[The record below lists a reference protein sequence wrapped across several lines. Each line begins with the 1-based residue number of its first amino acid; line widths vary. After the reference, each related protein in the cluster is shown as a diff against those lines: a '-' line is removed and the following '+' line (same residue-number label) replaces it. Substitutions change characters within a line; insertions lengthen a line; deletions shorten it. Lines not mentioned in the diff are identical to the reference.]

1 MLRTFTAA
9 AIALSLIAG
18 PALAQGQSPAPNAS
32 APITKPAK
40 ADAKTATIEPA
51 TKGKMAHVEH
61 VKHVQ
66 HAKHAKHIK
75 HAKRVKQLPER
86 TRG

>member
-40 ADAKTATIEPA
+40 ADAKTATIKPA
-51 TKGKMAHVEH
+51 TNVKMAH

-75 HAKRVKQLPER
+75 HANRVKQLPEK